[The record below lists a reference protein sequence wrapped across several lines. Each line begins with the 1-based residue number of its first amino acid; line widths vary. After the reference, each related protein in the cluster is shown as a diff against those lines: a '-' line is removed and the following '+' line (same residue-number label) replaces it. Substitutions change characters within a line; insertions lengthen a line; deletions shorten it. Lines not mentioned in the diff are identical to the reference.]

1 MTGSFCF
8 EMCFA
13 AGTTYPH
20 IDCKTIYNRLRAME
34 ASGMGEQH
42 KPRKEL
48 ELLINTKDTS
58 SRAAKGGGGGGG
70 VVYWIERTSTHDPR
84 SKKRRL
90 R

>member
-1 MTGSFCF
+1 MELTGRFCF
-8 EMCFA
+8 EICFA

-20 IDCKTIYNRLRAME
+20 IGCKNYNRLLAME

-58 SRAAKGGGGGGG
+58 SRAAKGGG
-70 VVYWIERTSTHDPR
+70 VVYWIERTSTHVPR